1 MDRVLLGRR
10 VAAFG
15 YMAGFAGSA
24 VGIDMWC
31 HQKLKLPYGAL
42 KPYPNEDALIDYIK
56 GRLAEAGKYKWS
68 VTRHSFSLFSHTH
81 IDSCCQ

>member
-1 MDRVLLGRR
+1 
-10 VAAFG
+10 
-15 YMAGFAGSA
+15 MAGFAGSA

-56 GRLAEAGKYKWS
+56 GRLAEAGKFYKHG
-68 VTRHSFSLFSHTH
+68 VIIFFSHTYT
-81 IDSCCQ
+81 